1 MRRFFTSRRAVAFS
15 ALLCLAVMLISVNV
29 IAARFLTARLDLT
42 ADHLYTLS
50 PGTLRTLAQIDEPLT
65 LRFYYSHRLGDAV
78 PAYGVYAAR
87 VREML
92 DQYVAAAHGK
102 LRLKVY
108 DPAPFSR
115 LEDRAVAYGL
125 QAVPLDSQGDQVYF
139 GLAGTN
145 STDDQQVIPFFSLG
159 RERFLEYDLTRLIHS
174 LAAPQKTVVGLM
186 TSLPLEGNVMAMMQ
200 GQPSAPM
207 AILTELRQLYT
218 VKPLDDTLT
227 AIPPG
232 IDVLMLVQPPKL
244 SAKTLYAIDQFVLKG
259 GKALVFVDP
268 HSGLQAA
275 PHGSADAPA
284 AAAIDSLQPLFKA
297 WGIKVPLGV
306 VAGDRRDA
314 QMVSVPSLDR
324 GLRPLRYVAWLRL
337 GAANLNRH
345 DMITADLHHVTMATA
360 GIIEPLKGRTTT
372 VEPLITTSPDAE
384 TIPVAKVEGMPD
396 VAGLFARFKPA
407 DKRFIL
413 AAHITGTARTAFPD
427 GPPQPQLKPPA
438 PKTPAGAMPPPPK
451 PPAKPAAPAPKP
463 LAQSLRPINV
473 VLVADTD
480 MLDDRFW
487 AHSEN
492 FFGHRVIVPIAD
504 NGDFVDDAIEV
515 LAGGEDLIGL
525 RSRGTSA
532 RPFVVVE
539 RIQRAAQAR
548 YSAKEHA
555 LEQNL
560 KATEARIATLTT
572 GTGPASLSPQ
582 QEKAIAQ
589 FRTTLL
595 ETRRQLRRVQAD
607 LRGSIQHLKALLEF
621 FDIALVPILVALLAA
636 IVGIVRL
643 KRRGR
648 RAPAEA

>member
-1 MRRFFTSRRAVAFS
+1 VRRFLASRRAVALA
-15 ALLCLAVMLISVNV
+15 ALLCLAVMLVSVNV
-29 IAARFLTARLDLT
+29 IAARFATARVDLT

-50 PGTLRTLAQIDEPLT
+50 PGTLRTLAQIGEPLT

-174 LAAPQKTVVGLM
+174 LAVPQKTVVGLM

-244 SAKTLYAIDQFVLKG
+244 SEKTLYAIDQFVLKG

-268 HSGLQAA
+268 DSGLQAA
-275 PHGSADAPA
+275 PHGSAAAPA

-297 WGIKVPLGV
+297 WGIKVPLGF

-427 GPPQPQLKPPA
+427 GPPKPPA
-438 PKTPAGAMPPPPK
+438 PKPPAGAAPPPT
-451 PPAKPAAPAPKP
+451 PPAKPAMSVPKP
-463 LAQSLRPINV
+463 LAHSLRPINV

-492 FFGHRVIVPIAD
+492 FFGRRVIVPIAD
-504 NGDFVDDAIEV
+504 NGSFVDDAIEV

-595 ETRRQLRRVQAD
+595 ETRRQLRDVQAA
-607 LRGSIQHLKALLEF
+607 LRGSIQRLKALLEF
-621 FDIALVPILVALLAA
+621 FDIALVPILVALVAV